1 MTLLPTPPSSAVA
14 LATLVQSSTMV
25 GPNFHLVQPHE
36 VKGAVLSGTYG
47 VRALRD
53 EVVLHASDAVD
64 LHDLVTRVEQ
74 RPGVTI
80 QVFLKG
86 SVNATLGGQHLLEG
100 GVPGQPVHL
109 RQPLILMTART
120 RKEQFERRSQ
130 RGDHMRKVSLTMPV
144 AWLDRW
150 GLCEGPQ
157 AAALERFAQT
167 HLARCSWTPS
177 AQMQEMAGRLIG
189 AAGSREPLAAL
200 FLESYSLE
208 LAGSILAAY
217 LAQEGDAPQRRVD
230 PRDLRR
236 MARVEDYLESL
247 DSAAVSLDEIA
258 RAAGVSPSTLQR
270 LFQSLH
276 GLSAFEFLRRRNLER
291 ARVAL
296 DRDGLSV
303 KEAAFLAG
311 YSSAANFSTAFR
323 KHFGRTPRQVR
334 Q

>member
-1 MTLLPTPPSSAVA
+1 MTSLPPPPSNPIAFS
-14 LATLVQSSTMV
+14 TLVQSSVMV
-25 GPNFHLVQPHE
+25 GPNFHLVQPHD
-36 VKGAVLSGTYG
+36 VQGAVLRGTYG

-53 EVVLHASDAVD
+53 DVVLHASDAVD

-100 GVPGQPVHL
+100 GIPGQPVHL
-109 RQPLILMTART
+109 RQPLVLMTART
-120 RKEQFERRSQ
+120 HKEQFERRAQ
-130 RGDHMRKVSLTMPV
+130 RGDHMRKVSLTLP
-144 AWLDRW
+144 ARWLERW
-150 GLCEGPQ
+150 GLCDGLQ
-157 AAALERFAQT
+157 AGALDRFAQT
-167 HLARCSWTPS
+167 HLARRSWAPS

-200 FLESYSLE
+200 FLESYALD
-208 LAGSILAAY
+208 LAGSILAAF
-217 LAQEGDAPQRRVD
+217 LAQDGEAPQKRAD

-236 MARVEDYLESL
+236 MARVEDYLNSL

-270 LFQSLH
+270 LFQTLH
-276 GLSAFEFLRRRNLER
+276 GLSAFEFLRRRNLDR